1 MIPRNI
7 DLTENGDF
15 GKNQRNRIHI
25 TEVLQN
31 IRVYNEPFLTN
42 EEYEV
47 LYVHEKIFGK
57 KRHDN
62 EKANVFYNE
71 NAYIE
76 KLKKHCARCGRPIR
90 HIPWKNNSLCN
101 SCENIVEKQVFN
113 VPWKPMYSE
122 NSSREINLAKDIFML
137 R

>member
-15 GKNQRNRIHI
+15 GNPQRNQMYI
-25 TEVLQN
+25 TEIFQN
-31 IRVYNEPFLTN
+31 YVY
-42 EEYEV
+42 EECEV
-47 LYVHEKIFGK
+47 LTTHEKIFGK

-71 NAYIE
+71 NTYIE
-76 KLKKHCARCGRPIR
+76 KLKKHCVRCGCATR
-90 HIPWKNNSLCN
+90 HIPWKNNNLCN
-101 SCENIVEKQVFN
+101 SCENIVEKQTHPFPWDMYYKN
-113 VPWKPMYSE
+113 VSGG
-122 NSSREINLAKDIFML
+122 IDLAKEVFKL